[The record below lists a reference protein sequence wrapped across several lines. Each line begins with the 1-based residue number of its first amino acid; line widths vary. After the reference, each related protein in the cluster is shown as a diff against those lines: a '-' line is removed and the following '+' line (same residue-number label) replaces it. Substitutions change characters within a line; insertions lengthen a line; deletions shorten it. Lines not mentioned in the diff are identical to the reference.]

1 MKKKIQFEKS
11 NTDKISIIAKLVYI
25 FWIVTVVSVYIIT
38 LGSFKILDVTSRM
51 GFTSLTIV
59 IERIQAFFT
68 ASYLN

>member
-11 NTDKISIIAKLVYI
+11 NADKISIIAKLVYI

-38 LGSFKILDVTSRM
+38 LGSYKILDVTSRM
-51 GFTSLTIV
+51 GFTSFTIV